1 MCIRDRNN
9 MSTSVFEKE
18 FVLTD
23 PVSIRNF
30 LKLELDDSPAAPISQ
45 TSYTAQ
51 ERDRSE
57 KLLSQFLS
65 HSKH

>member
-1 MCIRDRNN
+1 

-30 LKLELDDSPAAPISQ
+30 LKMELDDSPVAPISQ

>member
-1 MCIRDRNN
+1 

-30 LKLELDDSPAAPISQ
+30 LKLELDDSAPISQ

>member
-1 MCIRDRNN
+1 

-30 LKLELDDSPAAPISQ
+30 LKLELDDSLAAPISQ
-45 TSYTAQ
+45 PSYTAQ

>member
-1 MCIRDRNN
+1 
-9 MSTSVFEKE
+9 MSTSDFEKE

>member
-1 MCIRDRNN
+1 

-30 LKLELDDSPAAPISQ
+30 LKLELDASPAAPSSQ

>member
-1 MCIRDRNN
+1 

-30 LKLELDDSPAAPISQ
+30 LKLELDDSTVAPISQ